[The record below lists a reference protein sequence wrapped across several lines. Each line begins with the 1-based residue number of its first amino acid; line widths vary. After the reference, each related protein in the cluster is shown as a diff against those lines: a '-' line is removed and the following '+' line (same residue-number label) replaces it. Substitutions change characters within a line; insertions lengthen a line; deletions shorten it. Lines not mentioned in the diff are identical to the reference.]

1 MRLTMGERRAVI
13 RQAVA
18 GYRKASKKRKGQW
31 LDELVALTGYHRWY
45 AVRLLRAHG
54 RTIRRAGRVRLV
66 ADVGLKARRGRRPV
80 YDAPVL
86 KALRLIWAIMDFL
99 CGKRLKAILPEV
111 IVALECHREIQL
123 SAPVRRK
130 LLAISAATIDRL
142 LAPSRRQFELRG
154 RSGTRPGTLLK
165 RQIPIRTFTEWDN
178 ARPGFLEIDLVGH
191 DGGVASGDF
200 CQTLDVTDVASGW
213 TETQAVPNKAQ
224 VWVFQALKDIR
235 VCLPFALLGIDSDN
249 GSEFINQQL
258 LRYCQ
263 GEHITFTRGRA
274 YKKNDGCFIEQ
285 KNYSVVRRAVGY
297 ARYEGASDL
306 KCLNE
311 LYRHLRLY
319 TNFFQPVM
327 KLIKKER
334 RGAKVKKT
342 YDAPKTPYRR
352 LLALPGLSKAQRLRL
367 NAQYAQLNPAQLK
380 RDITSL
386 QQRLIQS
393 ARARS
398 RACRHRPGVQ
408 PRHDART
415 QP

>member
-1 MRLTMGERRAVI
+1 MRLTMSERRAVI
-13 RQAVA
+13 RQAAA
-18 GYRKASKKRKGQW
+18 GYRKSSKKRKGQW

-54 RTIRRAGRVRLV
+54 RTVRRAGRVRFV
-66 ADVGLKARRGRRPV
+66 ADVGLQARRGRQPV

-86 KALRLIWAIMDFL
+86 KALKSLWAIMDCL

-111 IVALECHREIQL
+111 IVALERHREIRL

-130 LLAISAATIDRL
+130 LLAISPATIDRL

-154 RSGTRPGTLLK
+154 RSGTKPGTLLK
-165 RQIPIRTFTEWDN
+165 HQIPIRTFTEWDN

-200 CQTLDVTDVASGW
+200 CQTLDATDVASGW
-213 TETQAVPNKAQ
+213 TETEAVLNKAQ

-235 VCLPFALLGIDSDN
+235 TRLPFALLGIDSDN
-249 GSEFINQQL
+249 GSEFINQEL

-263 GEHITFTRGRA
+263 SEHITFTRGRA

-297 ARYEGASDL
+297 ARYEGVADL
-306 KCLNE
+306 QCLNE

-327 KLIKKER
+327 KLVRKER
-334 RGAKVKKT
+334 NGARVKKT

-352 LLALPGLSKAQRLRL
+352 LLALPGLGKVRRLQL
-367 NAQYAQLNPAQLK
+367 DAQYAQLNPAQLK
-380 RDITSL
+380 RDITRL
-386 QQRLIQS
+386 QQRLIQG
-393 ARARS
+393 ARTRS

-415 QP
+415 